1 MSIISVASVK
11 DRLKNL
17 CLKTGKTM
25 EEMLVVYGLERT
37 IYRISKSRYVGNF
50 TLKGGIFLYALFDGN
65 FVRTTTDIDLLAQK
79 ISNRMEDM
87 NSVFAEIFSMDADD
101 PLRFDLDT
109 LQVIPITEFKDY
121 HGVNVSILAYLD
133 RTRINVSIDVGFGDI
148 IYPERIEMDFPV
160 VLSNESPHI
169 YAYSLYSCVAEKF
182 EAIVSLG
189 YDNSRFKD
197 FYDLY
202 VLIHQYDFDGSE
214 LAKAI
219 EETFK
224 HRNTLLNDIAAFE
237 PEFAADPLRQS
248 RWNSFVK
255 KKRAMLP
262 VSLEATIQSIKRFIA
277 PVINALLL
285 KKEFPYLWIMLE
297 QNWVENK
304 SSDV

>member
-1 MSIISVASVK
+1 MSTNSIASIK

-25 EEMLVVYGLERT
+25 EEMLVVYGMERT
-37 IYRISKSRYVGNF
+37 IHRISKSRYVGNF

-65 FVRTTTDIDLLAQK
+65 FVRATTDIDLLAQK
-79 ISNRMEDM
+79 ISNRIEDM
-87 NSVFAEIFSMDADD
+87 HSVFAEIFSMDADD

-121 HGVNVSILAYLD
+121 HGVKVSILAYLD
-133 RTRINVSIDVGFGDI
+133 RTRINVSVDVGFDDI
-148 IYPERIEMDFPV
+148 IYPERVEMDFPV
-160 VLSNESPHI
+160 VLNDESPHI

-224 HRNTLLNDIAAFE
+224 HRNTPLNDIAAFE
-237 PEFAADPLRQS
+237 PGFAADPLRQS

-255 KKRAMLP
+255 KKRAMLHI
-262 VSLEATIQSIKRFIA
+262 SLEETIQTMMRFII
-277 PVINALLL
+277 PIVDALLQNT
-285 KKEFPYLWIMLE
+285 EFHNHWFSVVQDWSI
-297 QNWVENK
+297 
-304 SSDV
+304 ST